1 VIIQF
6 ESVVIAVKTAQC
18 RWKGYVP
25 KFTAAS
31 RGTPCDSTTSC
42 VSRWEVLYSRCKVSN
57 FAKFYNSEQLSVIVQ
72 CW

>member
-18 RWKGYVP
+18 RWKLWYVP

-31 RGTPCDSTTSC
+31 RATPCDSTASC
-42 VSRWEVLYSRCKVSN
+42 HISE
-57 FAKFYNSEQLSVIVQ
+57 YNSWSPLKPRRLGL
-72 CW
+72 